1 MSTFLHLSHPL
12 VWLRRFRHRRGY
24 GVHSPFAFNFITRIV
39 YERAR
44 YYDYD
49 TLREEEKAFRE
60 ERGHQFAEE
69 PLRVRRLLFR
79 LANNIQPATIV
90 DIGNE
95 TSASLYL
102 KAGCRKA
109 DYKSIDSAGD
119 LPADIPTPLLL
130 YLHHWR
136 DPQYVEDIF
145 NTMIEKADQ
154 RSLFIIE
161 GIGYSRAMRRL
172 WRRLQTDSRTGIT
185 FDLFD
190 VGILFFDLTKYKQHY
205 IVNF

>member
-1 MSTFLHLSHPL
+1 MNTFLRLSHPL
-12 VWLRRFRHRRGY
+12 IWLRRFRHRRGY

-49 TLREEEKAFRE
+49 TLREEEKTFRK

-69 PLRVRRLLFR
+69 PLRVCRLLFR

-109 DYKSIDSAGD
+109 DYKNIGSTEN
-119 LPADIPTPLLL
+119 LPGDIPTPLLL

-136 DPQYVEDIF
+136 DPQYMEDIF
-145 NTMIEKADQ
+145 NAMIEKADQ

-190 VGILFFDLTKYKQHY
+190 IGILFFDLTKYKQHY